1 MELGGAVVLRE
12 GVDLRSNP
20 DEGKERPRD
29 PEEDQ
34 RPAEADQ
41 LDDVHQHP
49 DPMRHRVLAR
59 GPLDVVADLDRHL
72 GDLQAVV
79 ADLDQDLRAGAHP
92 LAADVD
98 RLDRLP
104 PVGPETT
111 LGVGDREVVPRH
123 RRRGVENLHPDL
135 AVGRDLAARALDEP
149 GADHDVVPPPELGKQ
164 PGDVPRAV
172 LAVGVDDDELLRP
185 YLPGCR
191 KDRLERPA
199 VALVGRVPD
208 DHSTNRLGDRD
219 GVVLR
224 AVVDDE
230 HRIRV
235 LPGTD
240 DGLRDVGLLV
250 VGRHRDEGPD
260 GPPRPRLAGELVD
273 EKACVP
279 TVVPMLD
286 DPLGRPGRGRRNA
299 GPGGHSR
306 SSRDTLWIA
315 GSAAGVLSGR
325 ERGWGVA
332 GCIMSMP
339 ECWVVESPGGIWQ
352 RPSVARWAG
361 CDVPMERSSST
372 VRCERGAGA
381 AASDT

>member
-1 MELGGAVVLRE
+1 VELGGAVVLRE
-12 GVDLRSNP
+12 RVDLRSNP
-20 DEGKERPRD
+20 DEGKERPGD
-29 PEEDQ
+29 PEKGEGF
-34 RPAEADQ
+34 AETDQ

-49 DPMRHRVLAR
+49 DPVGDRVLAR
-59 GPLDVVADLDRHL
+59 SPLDVVADLDRHL

-98 RLDRLP
+98 RLDRPP
-104 PVGPETT
+104 PVGPKTA
-111 LGVGDREVVPRH
+111 LGVGDREVVPGK
-123 RRRGVENLHPDL
+123 RGRGIKDLHPDL
-135 AVGRDLAARALDEP
+135 PVGRDIAGRALDEP
-149 GADHDVVPPPELGKQ
+149 GADDDILPAPDLREQ

-208 DHSTNRLGDRD
+208 DDRAERLGDRD
-219 GVVLR
+219 GLVLR

-235 LPGTD
+235 LPGAD
-240 DGLRDVGLLV
+240 DRLRDVGFFV
-250 VGRHRDEGPD
+250 VGWHRDEGPD
-260 GPPRPRLAGELVD
+260 GPPGPCLAGEVVD

-279 TVVPMLD
+279 AVVPMLD
-286 DPLGRPGRGRRNA
+286 GPVGRPGRGRRSA
-299 GPGGHSR
+299 SPGGHRGPSR
-306 SSRDTLWIA
+306 GMLWIA
-315 GSAAGVLSGR
+315 GSAAGVLSGQ

-332 GCIMSMP
+332 GCIMGMS
-339 ECWVVESPGGIWQ
+339 ECWSW
-352 RPSVARWAG
+352 
-361 CDVPMERSSST
+361 DVPGVRRFVSAKDRRS
-372 VRCERGAGA
+372 RA
-381 AASDT
+381 